1 MKTNL
6 ITLLSFASAISIGL
20 VACAPT
26 PAPTSA
32 PVATV
37 APAPTAAP
45 AATVAAPA
53 TAAPAAKAPV
63 PAGAV
68 TLKIVEGE
76 SNAQYEVNETLFNEN
91 NKLATAIGVTPKVNG
106 EIQLNPQDPGKSK
119 VGRITVD
126 VSLLKSEGNPNGNG
140 SPRRDGFI
148 MRTALE
154 SSKYPI
160 AEFTPKTYEGLPA
173 TYKTGDTLK
182 FKMSGDMKVHET
194 VTPVTWDVEAAYD
207 GSTLKGKATTAVK
220 MSMFGFQPPNIAGML
235 RAEDDTKLALVFV
248 AKP

>member
-1 MKTNL
+1 M
-6 ITLLSFASAISIGL
+6 LSIASAISVGL
-20 VACAPT
+20 VACAPAPA

-37 APAPTAAP
+37 AAAPTAAP
-45 AATVAAPA
+45 ATAAPA

-63 PAGAV
+63 PAGAL

-76 SNAQYEVNETLFNEN
+76 SNAQYEVNETFINQS

-106 EIQLNPQDPGKSK
+106 EIQLNTQDPSKTQVGK
-119 VGRITVD
+119 ITVD
-126 VSLLKSEGNPNGNG
+126 VSLLKSEGNANGNG
-140 SPRRDGFI
+140 SARRDGFI
-148 MRTALE
+148 KGAALE
-154 SSKYPI
+154 SGKYPI

-173 TYKTGDTLK
+173 AYKTGDTLK

-207 GSTLKGKATTAVK
+207 GSVLKGKATTAVK
-220 MSMFGFQPPNIAGML
+220 MSMFGFQAPNIAGML